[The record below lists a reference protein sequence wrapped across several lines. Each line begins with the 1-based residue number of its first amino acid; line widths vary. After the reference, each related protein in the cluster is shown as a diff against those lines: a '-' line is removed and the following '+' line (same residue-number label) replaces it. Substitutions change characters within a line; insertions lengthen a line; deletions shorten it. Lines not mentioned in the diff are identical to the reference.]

1 MSATAAQLFEQTSPL
16 TEALNI
22 QQSKDRSQSR
32 RSCADSEESLA
43 SSVRSL
49 RKALQFT
56 RMVREKLTVLPIETN
71 SDREAIRE
79 SAIDYG
85 RMARNFHDL
94 HAELIEDGLPR
105 THEASIALEEIAV
118 ELEDIAESMALAGS
132 RRFADLVEREIAAYV
147 PARKLDAQT

>member
-22 QQSKDRSQSR
+22 QQLRDRSRSR
-32 RSCADSEESLA
+32 RSGTNAGESLA

-56 RMVREKLTVLPIETN
+56 RMVREKLAAFPIETN
-71 SDREAIRE
+71 DDREAIRE

-105 THEASIALEEIAV
+105 THEASIVLEEIAV

-132 RRFADLVEREIAAYV
+132 KRFADLVEREIAAYIPV
-147 PARKLDAQT
+147 RKLDAQT